1 MRTSQVIIVSL
12 NPNIRLTS
20 HSVDGR
26 PGSVPDAGCPRVQ
39 AADDLRRKLLTE
51 LESVSRHQPSLSLLG
66 WLQHADRHCRLSPA
80 RYWPLIG
87 RAVLISAS
95 DWLFVSITLTGPH
108 IHWEPPAGRYRAQRV
123 SEDNI
128 QLVDTQN
135 MLNMN
140 IQYTIMKKEYYFTD
154 HLVIFLD

>member
-1 MRTSQVIIVSL
+1 M
-12 NPNIRLTS
+12 
-20 HSVDGR
+20 
-26 PGSVPDAGCPRVQ
+26 
-39 AADDLRRKLLTE
+39 
-51 LESVSRHQPSLSLLG
+51 
-66 WLQHADRHCRLSPA
+66 
-80 RYWPLIG
+80 
-87 RAVLISAS
+87 
-95 DWLFVSITLTGPH
+95 SITLTGPH